1 MAPMGGL
8 WPMRITN
15 ITSDLR
21 GDSLVYAL
29 VVLGSRLTASTCQTV
44 CSLCFSKKKFLAPNI

>member
-44 CSLCFSKKKFLAPNI
+44 